1 MDRMKIFNG
10 AGRRFAEEQTKRG
23 TEWKI
28 AWIASA
34 SSLERAA
41 SILLSVVETDFD
53 AIRRDEE
60 SESCSSVCGQFML
73 LAGLAI
79 ENYLKAICIKRS
91 GAYSDDGKFQF
102 GHHNLIKLSSESGI
116 EFSILERELIERL
129 EHFVV
134 FAGRYPAPKNANALL
149 PRIRSDGGWGSLSY
163 FKSSDG
169 ADWKEL
175 LQKLRAALDV

>member
-1 MDRMKIFNG
+1 MDRMKIFSG

-41 SILLSVVETDFD
+41 SVLWSVVEKDFD
-53 AIRRDEE
+53 AIRRNEE
-60 SESCSSVCGQFML
+60 PESYFSVSGQFML
-73 LAGLAI
+73 LAGLSI
-79 ENYLKAICIKRS
+79 ENCLKAICIERS
-91 GAYSDDGKFQF
+91 GAYTDDGKFQF
-102 GHHNLIKLSSESGI
+102 GHHDLIKLSSESGI
-116 EFSILERELIERL
+116 EFSILEREFIERL

-149 PRIRSDGGWGSLSY
+149 PRVRSDGGWGSLG
-163 FKSSDG
+163 FFNGSDG
-169 ADWKEL
+169 ADWKVL
-175 LQKLRAALDV
+175 LQKLRAILES